1 MDDVSTI
8 DSGMQTVE
16 YHAKGA
22 QAGVGVNTRMD
33 EGLPPLGAIVRIW
46 HDRLRMLGVSAH
58 ALVLATEA
66 PPFHLYLVPDANGA
80 PGLVSFGRW
89 RELRAI
95 GAAEVMTI
103 SPDPVE
109 RADEPATADERL
121 SMTCGMLDAA
131 HVPNGRKAIAI
142 YLHQHW
148 SEDLRRRFGEPDN
161 PNTLRRWRVR
171 RRAAPPG

>member
-8 DSGMQTVE
+8 DSEMQIVKF
-16 YHAKGA
+16 HAEGG
-22 QAGVGVNTRMD
+22 QAGFDVTTRFG

-89 RELRAI
+89 RELQAS
-95 GAAEVMTI
+95 GAAEIMMI
-103 SPDPVE
+103 SPDPIE
-109 RADEPATADERL
+109 QANKPATADEKL
-121 SMTCGMLDAA
+121 GMTCAMLDAA
-131 HVPNGRKAIAI
+131 HVPNGAKSIAV

-161 PNTLRRWRVR
+161 PNTLRRWRIR